1 MYIINLK
8 SYKLK
13 VIKHFKF
20 IPKFFIHR
28 GKLYITWMESVVSIF
43 EKYEPWDWKLKRVVI
58 FDKKESNKDKVLDY
72 P

>member
-1 MYIINLK
+1 M
-8 SYKLK
+8 S
-13 VIKHFKF
+13 
-20 IPKFFIHR
+20 
-28 GKLYITWMESVVSIF
+28 WMESMVSIF